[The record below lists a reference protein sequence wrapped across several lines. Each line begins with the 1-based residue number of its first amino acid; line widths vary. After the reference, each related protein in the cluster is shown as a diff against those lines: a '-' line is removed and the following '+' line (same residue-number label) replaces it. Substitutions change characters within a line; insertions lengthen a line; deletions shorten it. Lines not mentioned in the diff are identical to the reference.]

1 MVWRFGPIFRR
12 SMALVVWLGVAMA
25 TSLVSAQDAAPRS
38 DAFEQLEALVEQA
51 GSRQLGQPGNDYVDR
66 LVREKFERVVAEEN
80 ARFGPDRVEAA
91 RSAIA
96 SADERDK
103 AFTAERDQLKAY
115 DEAAEAL
122 ISPFYI
128 RMLFE
133 EPGMLI
139 ACLIVLAAIFALVG
153 KVQKRRRLYV
163 AAVVSV
169 LFALAGYIAAARVVT
184 EAERLAKGRPQS
196 SGTSGDIRADQLFEA
211 AKVAYDADIK
221 MGNALEGMW
230 QTDRLEW
237 LTVAFVPGEAWIN
250 VGDRRSRVYAMAPN
264 LVEPANLPEEGLTGP
279 LVYVGDGGPTSLSGQ
294 KLDGAII
301 VIEFNSGQRWL
312 NAVQLGAKAVL
323 VLEPPSGG
331 EMTYTE
337 ASQKMS
343 NSPLSIPRFFVRR
356 SDMGEVLGDDW
367 REALDTRPSVTL
379 SQKPSRW
386 ERRTVAADWLF
397 IPGSTPPTGEAND
410 PSRQLIHLQ
419 AYKDSQSIVP
429 ELSPGAGS
437 AANLILLFRMVDHFR
452 QHPPS
457 RPVLISVVNDHTNAL
472 LGEQHFGFAS
482 FASSKAVLDELNELE
497 LQLARAR
504 LIVEVHENGPSHDLI
519 EKMRDWTPVVAGR
532 NVEIKD
538 PIKDRLTQ
546 LRNEQ
551 RAEYNRL
558 TFKIIEDGKLP
569 ESERTL
575 SVEQVE
581 QIKELRHQ
589 LTSEAQQINSCLK
602 LFNRI
607 GAKMTLGEL
616 TPEQRAVLDDSFR
629 YVHDEALRHIHF
641 LERYREALLRNMRM
655 RRQLNRLTRREQDTP
670 PTSAVEVQ
678 QLRLRPLP
686 ALAAITLDLN
696 FGSDQL
702 GFFYW
707 DNMGGD
713 TEEAN
718 AKARTDRLAQVTVRL
733 ANAYASRNQQPQ
745 SLVDTIRGA
754 GGLPWSA
761 HLGTRVALA
770 AKPLHA
776 YMVPALT
783 LTSVRDMRP
792 LEFTPHDLPSRINRA
807 NFDAIMSFAEGYLPT
822 LISAPE
828 LALTTRT
835 VGSATPLSAE
845 LRLLKVDEF
854 TVAVPKLDLPD
865 SLLVV
870 QPTGQSLLN
879 NASMF
884 GQVRPWAALMTDG
897 RAAALIRGSM
907 WRGAGVSVY
916 QYDPDYRFIKHASD
930 MGDGQKRFS
939 SVLSA
944 AKTVQYITGSIVGVE
959 LTKVDLY
966 GLSEP
971 LQLTPVSSVQI
982 IDALQESVPRHF
994 STAGV
999 GSAGGATY
1007 ALPLSKDG
1015 TASIFLQPDTKF
1027 KIRAGAGLAINSDPE
1042 HLQGVGFPSDVGRL
1056 SNLVLRSAQDM
1067 WLLTDGRLKLLEEKG
1082 VKNDTATFFNAQASE
1097 RIAAAVAA
1105 EEAGRND
1112 QVMINAEQAQGLA
1125 YQAYTRALSTIND
1138 LIKAVVIFLALVIPF
1153 CVFVTKLISPY
1164 TDVNRNLVFFG
1175 IVFVLMA
1182 ILLRFVHPAFE
1193 IAKTPE
1199 VVILA
1204 FVIIGLA
1211 GFVAS
1216 ILIGRFNSLMTQAVE
1231 QSLQAESTEA
1241 PQGRLAGVA
1250 FVVGVNNMK
1259 RRRIRTTLT
1268 CVTVILVTFTML
1280 SVISVGQDVEPTTV
1294 STGRDAPYNGF
1305 LYARP
1310 GLAAS
1315 DPIQIARLRA
1325 HYEDEAQVIARA
1337 WAQRLSEYGD
1347 YLGYEVVPQTPVP
1360 GADVQSLTAKV
1371 LVGMEPAEDGFV
1383 QKMPVVAGRWISSMS
1398 ASEMLLSVKAAALLG
1413 LTPENFVGRR
1423 FTVAGRTVELVGLLD
1438 DAELAKTKDLSD
1450 IPLLPMLSMASQRAG
1465 GGTVSQADVA
1475 ALEASGGTMFGPGL
1489 QLAEPQDV
1497 AFVSIGFARSLGTAD
1512 FRTLSVKF
1520 DKTTAGLEPSA
1531 ENLAVA
1537 AKRTWEAAN
1546 HFIKYQSARIF
1557 VGLRDSVPV
1566 GEGERRVDPGQYAV
1580 ASSSATQ
1587 VGGVLKIAIPIILA
1601 ATIIL
1606 NTMLGSVMERRR
1618 EVAIYNAIGL
1628 NPGHVMMF
1636 FLAESFVFGV
1646 VGSVAGYLIGQTLS
1660 LVVTRFI
1667 PTLNLNYSSLSVM
1680 VVIFLTIATVLLST
1694 VYPAVMAARAAVPSG
1709 QRRWSLPQPD
1719 GDQIHIHFP
1728 FSYDAER
1735 VLGVCAYL
1743 RDYMRQNSEAS
1754 TGKFLAKLGPVGH
1767 VPIAGGAKDERAYA
1781 MLFDIAPAPFDL
1793 GVNQTMEVYAY
1804 YDKQVKA
1811 HMLSVHLTRVSGE
1824 TGNWVTVNQPFLE
1837 SLRKRLLGWRSQ
1849 KATTHEAFF
1858 REGEQLFA
1866 GAPDLPVT
1874 GQGTTSASRQERA

>member
-1 MVWRFGPIFRR
+1 MVWRHGPISCR
-12 SMALVVWLGVAMA
+12 SLALAVWLGVAMTA
-25 TSLVSAQDAAPRS
+25 SLVSAQDTTPRS
-38 DAFEQLEALVEQA
+38 DAFEQLETLVEQA

-66 LVREKFERVVAEEN
+66 MVREQFDRVVADEN
-80 ARFGPDRVEAA
+80 ARLGADRVEAA
-91 RSAIA
+91 RAAITA
-96 SADERDK
+96 ANERDK
-103 AFTAERDQLKAY
+103 AFTVERDQLTAY
-115 DEAAEAL
+115 SETAEAMS
-122 ISPFYI
+122 SPFYI

-169 LFALAGYIAAARVVT
+169 VFAVAGYIAAARVVT
-184 EAERLAKGRPQS
+184 EAESLAKGSPK
-196 SGTSGDIRADQLFEA
+196 SGESIGDIRAEQLFEA

-221 MGNALEGMW
+221 MGDALEGMW

-237 LTVAFVPGEAWIN
+237 PTVAFVPGEAWMS

-264 LVEPANLPEEGLTGP
+264 VVEPANLPEEGLTGP

-294 KLDGAII
+294 KLEGAIV
-301 VIEFNSGQRWL
+301 VIEFDSGQRWL

-323 VLEPPSGG
+323 VLEPPKGG

-356 SDMGEVLGDDW
+356 ADMAEVLGGDL
-367 REALDTRPSVTL
+367 RKELEARPVVAL
-379 SQKPSRW
+379 GQKPSRW

-397 IPGSTPPTGEAND
+397 IPGPKPTPDAAND
-410 PSRQLIHLQ
+410 PSRQLVHLQ

-429 ELSPGAGS
+429 ELSPGASS
-437 AANLILLFRMVDHFR
+437 AANLVLLSRMVDHFR
-452 QHPPS
+452 ANPPS
-457 RPVLISVVNDHTNAL
+457 RPILISVVNDHTNAL
-472 LGEQHFGFAS
+472 MGEQHFGFAS
-482 FASSKAVLDELNELE
+482 FASSKAILDELNELE
-497 LQLARAR
+497 SQLGKAR
-504 LIVEVHENGPSHDLI
+504 LIEEVHGGGPSHELI
-519 EKMRDWTPVVAGR
+519 ERMRDWMPVVAGR
-532 NVEIKD
+532 NIEIKD

-551 RAEYNRL
+551 RAEYNRIAI
-558 TFKIIEDGKLP
+558 KIIEDTKLP
-569 ESERTL
+569 APTFSA
-575 SVEQVE
+575 EQVE
-581 QIKELRHQ
+581 QMKALRQELGKQ
-589 LTSEAQQINSCLK
+589 AQQINSCLK

-607 GAKMTLGEL
+607 GAKLTLSEL
-616 TPEQRAVLDDSFR
+616 TAEQRVVLNDSFR
-629 YVHDEALRHIHF
+629 YVHEEAVRHIQYLDH
-641 LERYREALLRNMRM
+641 YREALLRNLRM
-655 RRQLNRLTRREQDTP
+655 RRQLNGLTRLQSDTA
-670 PTSAVEVQ
+670 PTSAAEVQ

-686 ALAAITLDLN
+686 ALAAITLDLS
-696 FGSDQL
+696 FGSDQV

-713 TEEAN
+713 TDEVN
-718 AKARTDRLAQVTVRL
+718 AKARTDRLSQTTLRL
-733 ANAYASRNQQPQ
+733 ANAYAERTEQPQ
-745 SLVDTIRGA
+745 RLVDTIRGA

-761 HLGTRVALA
+761 HLGARLALG

-776 YMVPALT
+776 YQVPALT

-792 LEFTPHDLPSRINRA
+792 LDFTPHDLPSRINRA
-807 NFDAIMSFAEGYLPT
+807 NFDAIMSFAEGYLPA
-822 LISAPE
+822 LISARE
-828 LALTTRT
+828 LADTTRT
-835 VGSATPLSAE
+835 VGTATPLSAE
-845 LRLLKVDEF
+845 LRLLKVDDF

-879 NASMF
+879 NAATF
-884 GQVRPWAALMTDG
+884 GQVRPWAVFMTDG

-916 QYDPDYRFIKHASD
+916 QYDPDYRLIKHASD
-930 MGDGQKRFS
+930 MGDGQKKFK

-944 AKTVQYITGSIVGVE
+944 ANTIQYITGSVVGVE

-971 LQLTPVSSVQI
+971 LQLTPVLSVQI
-982 IDALQESVPRHF
+982 IDALQESVPRHY
-994 STAGV
+994 SSAGV
-999 GSAGGATY
+999 GPGGAAPY
-1007 ALPLSKDG
+1007 PMPLSRDG
-1015 TASIFLQPDTKF
+1015 TASIFLQSDTQF

-1042 HLQGVGFPSDVGRL
+1042 HMQGVGFPSDVGRL
-1056 SNLVLRSAQDM
+1056 SNLVLSSAQDM
-1067 WLLTDGRLKLLEEKG
+1067 WFLTDWRLKLLEEKG
-1082 VKNDTATFFNAQASE
+1082 VKNDTSAFFNAQAKE

-1105 EEAGRND
+1105 QEAGRND
-1112 QVMINAEQAQGLA
+1112 QAMINAEQAQGLA

-1153 CVFVTKLISPY
+1153 CIFVTKLISPY
-1164 TDVNRNLVFFG
+1164 TDVNRNIIFFA

-1199 VVILA
+1199 VVLLA
-1204 FVIIGLA
+1204 FVILGLA

-1216 ILIGRFNSLMTQAVE
+1216 ILIGRFSSLMTQAVE

-1294 STGRDAPYNGF
+1294 RTGQDAPYNGF
-1305 LYARP
+1305 LYASS
-1310 GLAAS
+1310 GFAAL
-1315 DPIQIARLRA
+1315 DPVQISRLRA
-1325 HYEDEAQVIARA
+1325 HYEDEAQVVARA
-1337 WAQRLSEYGD
+1337 WGQRLSEYGD
-1347 YLGYEVVPQTPVP
+1347 YLGYELVPQTPVP
-1360 GADVQSLTAKV
+1360 GAGVRSLTAKV
-1371 LVGMEPAEDGFV
+1371 LVGMEPAEDGFARR
-1383 QKMPVVAGRWISSMS
+1383 MPVVAGRWLSSVS
-1398 ASEMLLSVKAAALLG
+1398 ASEMLLSVSAAKFLG
-1413 LTPENFVGRR
+1413 LTPENFAGHRL
-1423 FTVAGRTVELVGLLD
+1423 TIAGRTVELVGLLSD
-1438 DAELAKTKDLSD
+1438 EELTKSTDLSD

-1465 GGTVSQADVA
+1465 GGTKSSTDVS
-1475 ALEASGGTMFGPGL
+1475 ALGASGGAEFGPGV
-1489 QLAEPQDV
+1489 QRAEPKEV

-1512 FRTLSVKF
+1512 YRTLSIKF
-1520 DKTTAGLEPSA
+1520 DKTPAGQESSSEA
-1531 ENLAVA
+1531 LAAA

-1546 HFIKYQSARIF
+1546 NLIKYQSARIF
-1557 VGLRDSVPV
+1557 VGLRDSVAV

-1694 VYPAVMAARAAVPSG
+1694 VYPAMMAARAAVPSG
-1709 QRRWSLPQPD
+1709 QRRWSLPQPV

-1728 FSYDAER
+1728 FSYDSER

-1754 TGKFLAKLGPVGH
+1754 TGKFLAKLGPLGH
-1767 VPIAGGAKDERAYA
+1767 VPIVGGAKDERAYA

-1804 YDKQVKA
+1804 YDKRVKA

-1824 TGNWVTVNQPFLE
+1824 TSNWVTVNQPFLE

-1849 KATTHEAFF
+1849 KAATHEVYF

-1874 GQGTTSASRQERA
+1874 GGATAGASRQERA